1 MKTKDIIA
9 IEKVLREKKEMEE
22 DLYASLG
29 NELFN
34 KYEVN
39 TEAEISDDKQA
50 DYFYESKNYKLQ
62 GEIVEEVKNLY
73 SSFLDHDWH

>member
-9 IEKVLREKKEMEE
+9 IEKVLREKKEMEV

-29 NELFN
+29 NEIFN

-39 TEAEISDDKQA
+39 KEAELSDDKRA
-50 DYFYESKNYKLQ
+50 DYIYDSKKYELQ
-62 GEIVEEVKNLY
+62 GEIVEEIEKLY